1 MITVSVIV
9 PVYNKRGYFEQT
21 MESIFAQDLPGKE
34 IILVDDASTDGSGE
48 LCETLYSTRP
58 DVRIFHQE
66 RNEGAG
72 IARNVGLRAAR
83 GRYVAFVDADDILHP
98 GYLRRLY
105 ETAILFHADVVAEN
119 GTAIDCQTIFPTS
132 LEERCNLIFMGGY
145 LTAAYYKVY
154 RTAFL
159 RKYGI
164 EFRPI
169 TFLEDVL
176 FGIETFLY
184 ADKGVR
190 IPGILYEGVSTP
202 ESICR
207 GNLLSKC
214 PAYIESILKACDY
227 LEEIFHELAEAA
239 EENRERERMLL
250 FLMRLSVENH
260 FREAAKQHSIEE
272 INAAIAPILQR
283 EFGAHAVY
291 VQTLLDWC
299 MCIKVPS

>member
-132 LEERCNLIFMGGY
+132 LEERCNLIFMGG
-145 LTAAYYKVY
+145 
-154 RTAFL
+154 
-159 RKYGI
+159 
-164 EFRPI
+164 
-169 TFLEDVL
+169 VL
-176 FGIETFLY
+176 NS
-184 ADKGVR
+184 R
-190 IPGILYEGVSTP
+190 IL
-202 ESICR
+202 
-207 GNLLSKC
+207 
-214 PAYIESILKACDY
+214 
-227 LEEIFHELAEAA
+227 
-239 EENRERERMLL
+239 
-250 FLMRLSVENH
+250 
-260 FREAAKQHSIEE
+260 
-272 INAAIAPILQR
+272 
-283 EFGAHAVY
+283 
-291 VQTLLDWC
+291 
-299 MCIKVPS
+299 